1 MNYLKPIVTL
11 AFISSMVSVQAMDS
25 NTGNQ
30 MPMMGQGG
38 NMPMMKAN
46 HPQCDHMKGMMNNGM
61 MQQKQQMMQQKQQ
74 MMQQK
79 MMMMKQHMDKMDAHF
94 IKMEGLLQQLIDLQK
109 SK

>member
-1 MNYLKPIVTL
+1 MKYLKPIVTL
-11 AFISSMVSVQAMDS
+11 AFISAMSSVQAMDP
-25 NTGNQ
+25 NAGNQ

-38 NMPMMKAN
+38 NMPIMKGN
-46 HPQCDHMKGMMNNGM
+46 HPQCNHMNGMMNKG
-61 MQQKQQMMQQKQQ
+61 MMQQKQQ